1 MFWLRIAVAA
11 ALAGEGAELS
21 GRDQHLGCAFLCV
34 AAFLMAAGFI
44 TSAVALLTAA
54 TVIVRMILDTAEEN
68 WTSFLVA
75 SILIAITVLG
85 PGAYSID
92 HWLFGRKRITIG
104 RPLR

>member
-1 MFWLRIAVAA
+1 
-11 ALAGEGAELS
+11 
-21 GRDQHLGCAFLCV
+21 
-34 AAFLMAAGFI
+34 
-44 TSAVALLTAA
+44 
-54 TVIVRMILDTAEEN
+54 VIVRMIIDTANEN